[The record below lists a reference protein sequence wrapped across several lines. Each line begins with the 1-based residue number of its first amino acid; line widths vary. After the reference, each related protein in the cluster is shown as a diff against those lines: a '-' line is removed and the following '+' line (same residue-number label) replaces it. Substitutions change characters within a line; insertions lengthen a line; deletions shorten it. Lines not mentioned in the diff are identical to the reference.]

1 MSYIVNSGEDRYSM
15 LKNCSL
21 KVQAISESQTL
32 AISSL
37 AKKLI
42 SNGIDIVS
50 LNAGE
55 PDFPTPENVRNAAIT
70 AIQNNFTKYTQNE
83 GIPELREAVA
93 EKFRRENNLDVR
105 MENILISSGGKQ
117 SLYNALLAICNPGDE
132 VIVIAPYYVSYPEMV
147 RLADA
152 KPVIFETS
160 EDDDFHID
168 FDKLGRLFS
177 ERTKAIIINS
187 PSNPTGSVYKEEEL
201 RKLAEIALKYDVY
214 VISDEIYEKIIFDR
228 EKHFSIGSI
237 KEIAGQVITINGVSK
252 AYAMTGWR
260 IGFMAASEEIIRLSS
275 KVQSQVTS
283 NASSISQAAALEA
296 IKNSSEYVEVMRQEY
311 QLRRDFVYEQLLKIE
326 GITISK
332 PYGAFYAFPSVK
344 HFFGRSYGTS
354 RLNNSIDI
362 SEFLLNEARVAVVP
376 GLAFGS
382 DNHIRLSFA
391 SSIDDLNEGL
401 TRITKALES
410 LT

>member
-21 KVQAISESQTL
+21 KVQAINESQTL